1 MAVKLG
7 DGAGWELR
15 HAPASPYM
23 MNTSRRTGTFGCN
36 PQTGY
41 EAASYQKDP
50 CWGALPNRR
59 LCQQTLGQ
67 PFQARC
73 FLRYGTKHLLRI
85 TVRAWDD
92 PYIKAAELTHGTFD
106 FGFSPATELTA
117 GSA

>member
-1 MAVKLG
+1 MLG
-7 DGAGWELR
+7 
-15 HAPASPYM
+15 S
-23 MNTSRRTGTFGCN
+23 TSQQEAMPTDSRT
-36 PQTGY
+36 
-41 EAASYQKDP
+41 AISSY
-50 CWGALPNRR
+50 
-59 LCQQTLGQ
+59 
-67 PFQARC
+67 RC